1 MSETEEKQHHH
12 SHSSHHHRHHRHHR
26 KHKEEGR
33 NTQRMW
39 WVRIGIGAAAIAVA
53 VLLVRGAISRW
64 ENKRFAVPRSV
75 RQNYTQTVETA
86 PNTVFADGIRYDH
99 RPNLE
104 AFLFMGID
112 VPGTV
117 ESMTKTGNGGQAD
130 VQIVLVVDND
140 NKTWQALQLNR
151 DALADVPVLG
161 IGGKLIGYQRK
172 QLALAHFYGS
182 GREDS
187 CENTVNAVTKLLWN
201 QPINGYI
208 SLNMDGI
215 GIVNDA
221 IGGVEVT
228 ITTDFSGI
236 DDSMELGSQVVLN
249 GKQAVTFLR
258 SRMGV
263 DDGTNL
269 ARMSRHRQYLD
280 ALIQKLLNEDESS
293 ILKAYSSAEDY
304 IVSNM
309 SSGSISALAEKLQ
322 RYEQQPMLTVE
333 GTPTVAGGANA
344 YEMDKVSLQNTI
356 LTLLYQKRE
365 G

>member
-1 MSETEEKQHHH
+1 MSETEENQHHH
-12 SHSSHHHRHHRHHR
+12 SHSSHHHRHHRKHR
-26 KHKEEGR
+26 EEGR
-33 NTQRMW
+33 NSQRMW
-39 WVRIGIGAAAIAVA
+39 WVRIGIVAAAIAAA

-64 ENKRFAVPRSV
+64 ENKRFAVPQDV
-75 RQNYTQTVETA
+75 QQNYAEDIETA

-117 ESMTKTGNGGQAD
+117 ESMTKTGSGGQAD
-130 VQIVLVVDND
+130 VQMVLVVDND
-140 NKTWQALQLNR
+140 NESWQVLQLNR
-151 DALADVPVLG
+151 DALADIPVQG
-161 IGGKLIGYQRK
+161 IGGKLVGYQRK
-172 QLALAHFYGS
+172 QLALAHFYGT

-187 CENTVNAVTKLLWN
+187 CENTVNAVSRLLWN

-215 GIVNDA
+215 GVVNDA

-236 DDSMELGSQVVLN
+236 DNSMELGSQVVLN

-280 ALIQKLLNEDESS
+280 ALIQKLLNENVSS

-309 SSGSISALAEKLQ
+309 STGRISTLAEKLQ
-322 RYEQQPMLTVE
+322 RYEQQTMLTVE
-333 GTPTVAGGANA
+333 GTPTEAGGANA

-356 LTLLYQKRE
+356 LTLLYQKHE